1 MSEAKIRLSQTE
13 KELVSN
19 AALILTKNG
28 ILKKVN
34 LLLASL
40 QEKQQEHI
48 ASHSER
54 WPVALVHSSP
64 KISRGENYQGLPYLV
79 LDYPRLFNQDN
90 ILTVRTLF
98 WWGNFFSITLHLS
111 GNQKSEREVSILSNF
126 ETLADKGFYFSVN
139 NDQWEHHFETS
150 NYQLLSQFSRPAFE
164 AEIRQRSFIKLA
176 IKIPLQHWD
185 EAEEILLDYF
195 KEMMGWLSN

>member
-13 KELVSN
+13 KELVGN

-48 ASHSER
+48 ASQAER

-90 ILTVRTLF
+90 ILAVRTLF

-126 ETLADKGFYFSVN
+126 ETLADKGFYISVN

-150 NYQLLSQFSRPAFE
+150 NYQLLSQFSRPVFE
-164 AEIRQRSFIKLA
+164 DEIRQRSFIKLA

-185 EAEEILLDYF
+185 EAEEMLLDYF
-195 KEMMGWLSN
+195 KEMMGWLSD